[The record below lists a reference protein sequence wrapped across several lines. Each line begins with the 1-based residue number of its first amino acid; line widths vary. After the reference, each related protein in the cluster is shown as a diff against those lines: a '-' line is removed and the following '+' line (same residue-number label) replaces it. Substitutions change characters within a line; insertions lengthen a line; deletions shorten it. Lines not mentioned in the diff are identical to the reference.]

1 MKGLRAKG
9 LIAAAGAV
17 ACLAGAPGAGAVTCD
32 GTARAGASGAPELL
46 TGCGRDDPGLG
57 AGSLAATT
65 LERLE
70 PALGVKAAT
79 LDPVDASRGPAG
91 RVIRLQQTLGG
102 VPVFGGEV
110 VLAYGRGGAVDWVRT
125 TALRQGPPA
134 AGDRIGRDRAV
145 EIAGDAV
152 PGGAPGSV
160 AHARLVVLPRP
171 GAAARLSWQVVVPTG
186 APTEWNVFVD
196 AATGDVLD
204 SWDALTDANSAS
216 IFDPNPVQTAGSYT
230 GLTDSGDADSAAL
243 TAQRTTAFPL
253 THLTPVVEHAEGRLR
268 RPDRNRHQPDR
279 HPSVRPR
286 RRPLGDAATTTS
298 RAPTTAS
305 RKRASTRR
313 SPGSK
318 RRSRHSGSAM

>member
-70 PALGVKAAT
+70 PALGVNAAT

-110 VLAYGRGGAVDWVRT
+110 VLA
-125 TALRQGPPA
+125 
-134 AGDRIGRDRAV
+134 
-145 EIAGDAV
+145 
-152 PGGAPGSV
+152 
-160 AHARLVVLPRP
+160 
-171 GAAARLSWQVVVPTG
+171 
-186 APTEWNVFVD
+186 
-196 AATGDVLD
+196 
-204 SWDALTDANSAS
+204 
-216 IFDPNPVQTAGSYT
+216 
-230 GLTDSGDADSAAL
+230 
-243 TAQRTTAFPL
+243 
-253 THLTPVVEHAEGRLR
+253 
-268 RPDRNRHQPDR
+268 
-279 HPSVRPR
+279 
-286 RRPLGDAATTTS
+286 
-298 RAPTTAS
+298 
-305 RKRASTRR
+305 
-313 SPGSK
+313 
-318 RRSRHSGSAM
+318 